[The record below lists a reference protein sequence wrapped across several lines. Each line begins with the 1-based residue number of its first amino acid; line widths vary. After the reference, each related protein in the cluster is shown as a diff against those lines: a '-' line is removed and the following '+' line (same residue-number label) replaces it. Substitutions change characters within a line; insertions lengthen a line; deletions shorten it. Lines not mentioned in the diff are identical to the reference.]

1 MEGKNMRSKNDGK
14 VLGNLLKRKREGEYK
29 EMIEDPRPKSWSAG
43 HPAYDG
49 TNLKAKTDKK

>member
-1 MEGKNMRSKNDGK
+1 MKTKNEHRALKNL
-14 VLGNLLKRKREGEYK
+14 VHRKREGEYK

-49 TNLKAKTDKK
+49 TNLKAKINKK